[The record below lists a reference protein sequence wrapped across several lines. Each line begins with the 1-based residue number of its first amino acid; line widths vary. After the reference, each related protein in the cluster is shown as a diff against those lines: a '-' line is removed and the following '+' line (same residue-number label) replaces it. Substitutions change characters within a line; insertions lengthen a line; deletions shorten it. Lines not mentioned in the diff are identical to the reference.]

1 MLMVRCGNM
10 LAVVNAELP
19 KIFQPRENLTG
30 QLWMPTFSGIEMR
43 VMK

>member
-19 KIFQPRENLTG
+19 KILQPREDFTS
-30 QLWMPTFSGIEMR
+30 QFWMPIFSGIEMKA
-43 VMK
+43 MK